1 VTTSTGSTEHVA
13 DLREYVR
20 VLRARKSEV
29 LVIVIAVAAAAMFF
43 AFRQTPIYQ
52 GQTKVLVKPV
62 SASGT
67 LAPNQ
72 APNMDTERELVLSQT
87 VAQKVKSDLSLAI
100 SGDALLSNVE
110 VAVIG
115 DTDLLAVKYND
126 PNPVSAARLSNAFA
140 SAYVDFR
147 TQQALTAFEAAAG
160 AVQDRIA
167 GIRGTLARI
176 NHKIVPTRDTPF
188 QSNLKAQRDTLI
200 AQLGVLN
207 QRLLDLQ
214 ANSSALQG
222 AGEIVQQ
229 AEVPR
234 APVSPNKVRDGVLAV
249 FAGLV
254 LGVGFAFLR
263 ERLDD
268 TVKTR
273 QELEK
278 RLGAPVIAVI
288 PKIRT
293 WRKTE
298 EARLILQTDP
308 KSPVSEAYQTMA
320 TTIRYMASQQE
331 LKVIMVT
338 SSMDGEGKTT
348 TSANLAVALAQ
359 AGRRVIL
366 VSADLRRPRLHRF
379 FHLPNGPGLSELL
392 SGAFPFT
399 EIVEDPEIPN
409 LRVLNAGAVP
419 ANPSGLLGSSRTV
432 DVLQSLRES
441 ADFVV
446 MDTPPVLAVADP
458 SIMAPLVDG
467 TLFVMDAGHSSRSA
481 IQHARDQL
489 EHAGGRIVGAVY
501 NNFDPSKSASYYY
514 NNYYYRYYGGGD
526 WGSGE
531 GGDHNGD
538 SPGGRRLLR
547 GRNGSHASVGF
558 EGRRAD

>member
-1 VTTSTGSTEHVA
+1 MTTPTGPTEHDA
-13 DLREYVR
+13 DLREYIR
-20 VLRARKSEV
+20 VLRARKAEV
-29 LVIVIAVAAAAMFF
+29 LIIVTVVAATAMFF

-52 GQTKVLVKPV
+52 GQAKVLVKAV
-62 SASGT
+62 STTGT
-67 LAPNQ
+67 AGVNL
-72 APNMDTERELVLSQT
+72 APNMDTERELVLSQA
-87 VAQKVKSDLSLAI
+87 VAQKVKSDLSLRTAE
-100 SGDALLSNVE
+100 GTLLNHVD
-110 VAVIG
+110 VAVIS
-115 DTDLLAVKYND
+115 DTDLLVVKYSD
-126 PNPVSAARLSNAFA
+126 PVPATAARLSNAFA
-140 SAYVDFR
+140 NAYVDFR
-147 TQQALTAFEAAAG
+147 TEQALAQFQAAAG
-160 AVQDRIA
+160 AVQSRID
-167 GIRGTLARI
+167 GIRQSLAEI
-176 NHKIVPTRDTPF
+176 NHKILPNLDTPA
-188 QSNLKAQRDTLI
+188 QSNLKAERDTLI

-214 ANSSALQG
+214 SNSSALLG

-229 AEVPR
+229 AEVPG

-293 WRKTE
+293 WRRSE
-298 EARLILQTDP
+298 EARLILRTDP
-308 KSPVSEAYQTMA
+308 KSPVSEAYQTLA
-320 TTIRYMASQQE
+320 TTIRYMASQQQ
-331 LKVIMVT
+331 LKILMVT

-379 FHLPNGPGLSELL
+379 FDLPNGPGLSELL
-392 SGAFPFT
+392 SGTFPFT
-399 EIVEDPEIPN
+399 EIVEDPEIDH

-419 ANPSGLLGSSRTV
+419 ANPSGLLGSGRTV
-432 DVLQSLRES
+432 EALQSLRE
-441 ADFVV
+441 AFDFVV

-458 SIMAPLVDG
+458 SILAPLVDG

-489 EHAGGRIVGAVY
+489 ENAGGRIIGAVY

-514 NNYYYRYYGGGD
+514 NHYYYRYYGSDD
-526 WGSGE
+526 WGSGN
-531 GGDHNGD
+531 GGSHIEAAA
-538 SPGGRRLLR
+538 GGRRLLK
-547 GRNGSHASVGF
+547 GRVGSGAAVGF
-558 EGRRAD
+558 EPYRAD